1 MSLFHQVVGNN
12 DNPYLVVAYDD
23 SSHFVNA
30 TNSTDINPF
39 LSDAFMIEKL
49 VSGPFRRD
57 LTERRDDVL
66 IAFLSLLLLLIIEST
81 ASAFLLRTNRGR
93 VGVFG
98 FSIKYVIELIQ
109 DFNVHRL
116 FHQNTNSPSC
126 HLKLNTRR
134 LLFAFSIL
142 SLLFCVEVGII
153 FLTSQELRSVSND
166 RISFRIVQP
175 VLVSTSHLYF
185 HIRTSVD
192 RPCMSANLVGVR
204 QGATRINTCVTM
216 RTENRTM
223 EIIDVEYNESVTAEI
238 TTDIH
243 DYGAEHQLRIG
254 GLSANYSARA
264 YFTLHDGK
272 MRLMK
277 SRSQSKHEKE
287 QVEAVHKQFI
297 GAMFT
302 AVMKAE
308 KVKNGTDILDQS
320 NKITFSSTDKEGQ
333 VIEVL
338 QSEQKSHKVESRR
351 YRSTM
356 TGVMPSGL
364 FALHVAHHVFQGSAA
379 ITLDEGNTQ
388 DLFLKEG
395 FQSQKSIVWEEPV
408 RKLNWLSLLIICLV
422 CLFLQIPLHFLLK
435 PVSTAFIA
443 GLWVK
448 HKVGAEMERSP
459 IEVGRKERKRFQ
471 IYPKH
476 NNSGYV
482 YGAESRRAD
491 IATPEHY

>member
-1 MSLFHQVVGNN
+1 MALFQQVVGNN
-12 DNPYLVVAYDD
+12 DKPYLVVAYDD
-23 SSHFVNA
+23 LSHFVNA

-39 LSDAFMIEKL
+39 LSDAFMVEKL

-57 LTERRDDVL
+57 LTERRDDIL

-93 VGVFG
+93 VGVFS
-98 FSIKYVIELIQ
+98 FSVKYVIELIQ

-116 FHQNTNSPSC
+116 FHKNTNAPNR
-126 HLKLNTRR
+126 LKLNTR
-134 LLFAFSIL
+134 LLIFAFSIL
-142 SLLFCVEVGII
+142 SLVFCVEVAII
-153 FLTSQELRSVSND
+153 FLTNPELRSVSND
-166 RISFRIVQP
+166 MVSFRIVQP
-175 VLVSTSHLYF
+175 VMVSTSHLYF
-185 HIRTSVD
+185 HLRTSVN

-223 EIIDVEYNESVTAEI
+223 EIIDVEYNESVTVEI

-243 DYGAEHQLRIG
+243 DYGAEHQLKIG
-254 GLSANYSARA
+254 DLNATYSARA
-264 YFTLHDGK
+264 YFTLHDRK

-277 SRSQSKHEKE
+277 SRSQSKHEKK
-287 QVEAVHKQFI
+287 QVEAVHKQFV

-302 AVMKAE
+302 AVMRVE

-320 NKITFSSTDKEGQ
+320 NEISFSSTDMEGQ

-356 TGVMPSGL
+356 RGVMPSGL

-379 ITLDEGNTQ
+379 ITLDGGNTE

-395 FQSQKSIVWEEPV
+395 LQSQKSVVWDEPV
-408 RKLNWLSLLIICLV
+408 RKLNWLSLLLICWT
-422 CLFLQIPLHFLLK
+422 CLLLQIPLHFLLK

-459 IEVGRKERKRFQ
+459 IEMGRKERKRFQ
-471 IYPKH
+471 LYPKRI
-476 NNSGYV
+476 NNGYV

-491 IATPEHY
+491 IDTAEHY